1 MPRSHLS
8 LFSLKHHGM
17 NKGLSIMGK
26 WVEVQ
31 GSACHHE
38 SNKSV
43 WSKWPLEINKDHWPT
58 KPAYIKKKERDKH
71 QSYIKHQPKSIMAVS

>member
-1 MPRSHLS
+1 MPHSHLS

-31 GSACHHE
+31 GSVCHHK

-43 WSKWPLEINKDHWPT
+43 WSKWPLEINKVSLTVDHCPT
-58 KPAYIKKKERDKH
+58 KPAYILKK
-71 QSYIKHQPKSIMAVS
+71 S

>member
-1 MPRSHLS
+1 
-8 LFSLKHHGM
+8 
-17 NKGLSIMGK
+17 MGK

-43 WSKWPLEINKDHWPT
+43 WSKRPLEINKVSLIVDHCPT
-58 KPAYIKKKERDKH
+58 KPAYILKKEKH
-71 QSYIKHQPKSIMAVS
+71 QSYIKHKPASIMAVSGVDLHAKMHPCG